1 MAFDENHH
9 HQAYVLR
16 LQYLKELENLI
27 EWIVIL
33 SASFTITTKQVS
45 FKPTPAL
52 DTKSISRLLIVTS
65 LSPSR

>member
-1 MAFDENHH
+1 MAFDDNHH

-33 SASFTITTKQVS
+33 SASFTITTKQVNS
-45 FKPTPAL
+45 KPTPAL
-52 DTKSISRLLIVTS
+52 DNKSRQNSGIICGVIVTI
-65 LSPSR
+65 